1 MGPSEVFGEGVGAIF
16 RGGLDRGAVERKAH
30 QSGIHHQIGG
40 GKVQVCQKRD
50 TSLRAQV
57 K

>member
-16 RGGLDRGAVERKAH
+16 QALLNRGAIERKAH
-30 QSGIHHQIGG
+30 QSGTHHQIGG
-40 GKVQVCQKRD
+40 GEVRVCQKRD
-50 TSLRAQV
+50 TSLKALV